1 MTPVANN
8 TNEIYTVVKSI
19 TDQTTRWTVLHLVRK
34 DSPPSV
40 FSFEHTTGS
49 SAWKNQKEAE
59 KAAKITATL
68 AGKIYIP
75 RSEEFKIGPFIAVQK
90 NTADQYMAVK
100 TILLEENDGYRV
112 QMTPLMGPS
121 KDGYTHL
128 YKSFPEAAS
137 TALLSARDSG
147 LPLECNFFLS
157 KSEGSR

>member
-1 MTPVANN
+1 MIPVVNN
-8 TNEIYTVVKSI
+8 TNEIYTIVKNI

-34 DSPPSV
+34 DTPSSI
-40 FSFEHTTGS
+40 FSFEHTTGCR
-49 SAWKNQKEAE
+49 AWESRDEAE

-75 RSEEFKIGPFIAVQK
+75 RSEESKIGPFITVQK
-90 NTADQYMAVK
+90 NMTDQYMAVK
-100 TILLEENDGYRV
+100 TMLIEENNGYKV
-112 QMTPLMGPS
+112 QMAPLMGPS
-121 KDGYTHL
+121 NDGYTHL

-137 TALLSARDSG
+137 TALLSARGSS